1 LSSIIIG
8 AMVFACLFAAAMLGM
23 LLRLRLPNHHL
34 DVESKDVIRL
44 ATAVVGT
51 LSALAL
57 GLLIA
62 SAKNVYDKPSTDRRP
77 RRPERV
83 CVN

>member
-8 AMVFACLFAAAMLGM
+8 VIVFACLFAVALLGM
-23 LLRLRLPNHHL
+23 LLRLRLPIHHL

-51 LSALAL
+51 SAA
-57 GLLIA
+57 A
-62 SAKNVYDKPSTDRRP
+62 SFCSRRP
-77 RRPERV
+77 
-83 CVN
+83 